1 MLSLLRTRAGLAFQ
15 CWIGDTTSRMALILA
30 FESSCDETAVA
41 LVRDGREVV
50 SERIAS
56 QADVFA
62 EWGGV
67 VPEIAARGHV
77 GYVPVLVEQVLSEA
91 AVQRTEIDAIA
102 VAAWPGLIGS
112 LLCSFTCAKV
122 CALEWDKPF
131 ITVDHVQAH
140 LAAVHLNR
148 DVVSYPLVGLV
159 ASGGHSHFYLQQSPG
174 EGRLL
179 GGTIDDAAG
188 EAYDKAASM
197 LELGYPGG
205 PLVDA
210 LAQEGNPRALSLPRS
225 FLRDDAIKLS
235 FSGLK
240 TSLLYK
246 VKGPKGKQDL
256 ALDAQGLRDACASFQ
271 AAVVDS
277 LSGKLIQAAEQ
288 QEVSTI
294 AVGGGVACNSGLRTR
309 LQIEADKR
317 SWELLL
323 PEPKH
328 CVDNAA
334 MVGALAEDHYQ
345 RGVFAEMT
353 AVPLPTGARGP
364 RQQQ

>member
-1 MLSLLRTRAGLAFQ
+1 MSLV
-15 CWIGDTTSRMALILA
+15 LA

-41 LVRDGREVV
+41 LVADGHRVL
-50 SERIAS
+50 SERVAS
-56 QADVFA
+56 QAEAFA

-77 GYVPVLVEQVLSEA
+77 GYVPALVEQVLREA
-91 AVQRTEIDAIA
+91 EVSAADIDAVG

-122 CALEWDKPF
+122 CALQWDKPLV
-131 ITVDHVQAH
+131 TVDHVQAH
-140 LAAVHLNR
+140 LAAIHLGRPN
-148 DVVSYPLVGLV
+148 VEYPMVGLV
-159 ASGGHSHFYLQQSPG
+159 ASGGHSHYYHVAAPG
-174 EGRLL
+174 QGSVL

-210 LAQEGNPRALSLPRS
+210 LAAKGNPKALALPRS
-225 FLRDDAIKLS
+225 FKHEKRIALS

-246 VKGPKGKQDL
+246 IKGPQGKDPL
-256 ALDAQGLRDACASFQ
+256 ALDEQGLWDACASFQ

-277 LSGKLIQAAEQ
+277 LAGKLIQAAEQ
-288 QEVSTI
+288 CEVTTI
-294 AVGGGVACNSGLRTR
+294 AVGGGVACNSGLRARLTDEAETR
-309 LQIEADKR
+309 GWQ
-317 SWELLL
+317 LLL

-334 MVGALAEDHYQ
+334 MVGALATHQWQ
-345 RGVFAEMT
+345 RGEIADYD
-353 AVPLPTGARGP
+353 AVPLPTGSAGP
-364 RQQQ
+364 RSR